1 MAEDSKLV
9 PPCRIKIKSCRIKIQ
24 LIEFLCENSQILS
37 PPPYGGGLTNLRLR
51 FNFNARARRFRVLS
65 RMAAD
70 SQICDLR
77 EAKGASSRIKIQ
89 LIEFLCD
96 KI

>member
-1 MAEDSKLV
+1 MSLCA
-9 PPCRIKIKSCRIKIQ
+9 RIWKHAIAS
-24 LIEFLCENSQILS
+24 FQI
-37 PPPYGGGLTNLRLR
+37 RL
-51 FNFNARARRFRVLS
+51 ADLWVLS
-65 RMAAD
+65 HTAED

-96 KI
+96 KTGGAQIGEMAEGSQICDFD